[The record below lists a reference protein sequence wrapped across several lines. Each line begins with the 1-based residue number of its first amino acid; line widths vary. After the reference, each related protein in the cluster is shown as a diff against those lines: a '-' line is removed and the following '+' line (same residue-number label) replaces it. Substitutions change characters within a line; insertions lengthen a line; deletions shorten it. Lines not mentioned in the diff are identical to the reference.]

1 LDRRDVKGKPKYLV
15 RWKEYTAE
23 KDTWEGLE
31 NLGNIIKLV
40 ENFERETREEE
51 IRRVQLRKG
60 KGKERVLNLEAEVFK
75 RSELPEKYIV
85 KILFG
90 WNNKKFVN
98 KDLKK
103 LERSWA
109 RWKGKGRQVLLKVK
123 S

>member
-90 WNNKKFVN
+90 WNNKKFAN
-98 KDLKK
+98 KYLKK

-109 RWKGKGRQVLLKVK
+109 RWKGKGRQVLLEVK

>member
-1 LDRRDVKGKPKYLV
+1 MKGKPKYLV